1 MLITECP
8 WCDGSAVVADAL
20 ECDGCGVVVE
30 IATDDELLARA
41 A

>member
-8 WCDGSAVVADAL
+8 WCDGPAVVADAL
-20 ECDGCGVVVE
+20 ECEGCGVAVE
-30 IATDDELLARA
+30 FATDEEALALA

>member
-8 WCDGSAVVADAL
+8 WCDGPAVVADTL
-20 ECDGCGVVVE
+20 DCEGCGVAVE
-30 IATDDELLARA
+30 IATDDEALARA